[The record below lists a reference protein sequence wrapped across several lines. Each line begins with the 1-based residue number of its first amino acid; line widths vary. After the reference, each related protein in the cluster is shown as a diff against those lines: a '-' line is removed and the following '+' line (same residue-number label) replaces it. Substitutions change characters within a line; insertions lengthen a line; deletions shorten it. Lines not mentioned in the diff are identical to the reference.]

1 MGRPDLP
8 SVLVLAAMLAAPLRV
23 ASAAEPPAAAKTTE
37 PAPTESAPPPAGE
50 PTPEQ
55 RAKELGWDDE
65 EPATQPATPPAEV
78 KSEGDEDDED
88 DDDEEDDDEP
98 DKPDVDDVIEAD
110 PVLAKDYRR
119 ARGMAIGG
127 GSAAG
132 VGLIL
137 VASGAYF
144 VAAEALSSGSEGA
157 LSDRSRL
164 VGGWVTMSIG
174 LAALTTGV
182 IVMALGLAKRKR
194 VLTEAEARLP
204 PTAMVSPWFD
214 ERGGGVGLS
223 LRF

>member
-1 MGRPDLP
+1 
-8 SVLVLAAMLAAPLRV
+8 
-23 ASAAEPPAAAKTTE
+23 
-37 PAPTESAPPPAGE
+37 
-50 PTPEQ
+50 
-55 RAKELGWDDE
+55 
-65 EPATQPATPPAEV
+65 
-78 KSEGDEDDED
+78 
-88 DDDEEDDDEP
+88 
-98 DKPDVDDVIEAD
+98 
-110 PVLAKDYRR
+110 
-119 ARGMAIGG
+119 MAIGG

-157 LSDRSRL
+157 LSNKSRL

>member
-1 MGRPDLP
+1 MGRSDLP
-8 SVLVLAAMLAAPLRV
+8 SVFVVAAMLAAPLRI
-23 ASAAEPPAAAKTTE
+23 ASAAEPPAPAKTTAE
-37 PAPTESAPPPAGE
+37 PAPSESAPPPAGE

-65 EPATQPATPPAEV
+65 EPATQPATPPSDV
-78 KSEGDEDDED
+78 KSETDDGDED
-88 DDDEEDDDEP
+88 DDDDDEEEPEEP
-98 DKPDVDDVIEAD
+98 DIDDVIDAD

-144 VAAEALSSGSEGA
+144 VAAEALSSDSEGA
-157 LSDRSRL
+157 LSNKSRL
-164 VGGWVTMSIG
+164 IGGWVTMSIG

>member
-1 MGRPDLP
+1 MGRSGLT
-8 SVLVLAAMLAAPLRV
+8 SVFVLAAMLAAPLRV
-23 ASAAEPPAAAKTTE
+23 ASATEPPAPAKTTAE
-37 PAPTESAPPPAGE
+37 AAPTESAPPPAGE

-65 EPATQPATPPAEV
+65 EPATQPATPPEAL
-78 KSEGDEDDED
+78 KGDGDDDDD
-88 DDDEEDDDEP
+88 DDDEPEE
-98 DKPDVDDVIEAD
+98 PDVDDVIDAD

-137 VASGAYF
+137 VSSGAYF
-144 VAAEALSSGSEGA
+144 VAAETLSSDSEGA
-157 LSDRSRL
+157 LSNKSRL
-164 VGGWVTMSIG
+164 VGGWVTMGIG

-223 LRF
+223 MRF